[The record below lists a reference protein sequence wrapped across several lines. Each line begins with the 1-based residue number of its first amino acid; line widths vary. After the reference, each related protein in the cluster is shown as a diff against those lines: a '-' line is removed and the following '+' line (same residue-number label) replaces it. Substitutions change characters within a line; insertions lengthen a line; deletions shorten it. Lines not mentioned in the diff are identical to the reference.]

1 MLLVFQLECGVEI
14 IPVLDLAAGIAV
26 HARAGVRAGYEPV
39 RSALA
44 DGVVGDPIVLLRAFR
59 EVLDAKICY
68 VADLD
73 AIQGGPVQ
81 RKMLSELTQPSLGPG
96 PILVDAGVHSIEGSL
111 EVFSCGASEVVVG
124 LETLQTFGELA
135 DIVREAGPS
144 RVVFSLD
151 LKLGRPILHP
161 NFHDTGG
168 TVPEPLVMAAR
179 AVDAG
184 ATSLLV
190 LDIGRVGTGCGVE
203 LGLIEG
209 LRRRFPSIRL
219 LAGGGVLARR
229 DLDRMRSAGCDG
241 ALVASA
247 IHSGTITSA
256 DVAALADP
264 SWNT

>member
-1 MLLVFQLECGVEI
+1 MEI
-14 IPVLDLAAGIAV
+14 IPVLDLAAGVAV
-26 HARAGVRAGYEPV
+26 HARAGIRAGYEPV
-39 RSALA
+39 RSALS
-44 DGVVGDPIVLLRAFR
+44 DGTVGDPVVLLRAFR
-59 EVLDAKICY
+59 EVLGVKTCY

-73 AIQGGPVQ
+73 AIQGGAVQ
-81 RKMLSELTQPSLGPG
+81 RKMLTELAQPALGAG
-96 PILVDAGVHSIEGSL
+96 PILVDAGAHSIQGAL

-151 LKLGRPILHP
+151 LKLGRPILNS

-179 AVDAG
+179 AVDTG
-184 ATSLLV
+184 VATLLV
-190 LDIGRVGTGCGVE
+190 LDIGRVGTGCGVD

-209 LRRRFPSIRL
+209 LRQRFPSIRL
-219 LAGGGVLARR
+219 LAGGGVLARK

-256 DVAALADP
+256 DVAALAAARV
-264 SWNT
+264 ST